1 MIASRH
7 IITYQEDP
15 TTILLVCMVVLSVGR
30 VAAMHTTS
38 LVTVYAVMGL
48 VIVGLGVIN
57 TEMAAAVAKI
67 TASNQVD

>member
-1 MIASRH
+1 
-7 IITYQEDP
+7 
-15 TTILLVCMVVLSVGR
+15 
-30 VAAMHTTS
+30 MHTTS

-67 TASNQVD
+67 TASNQVE